1 MWNLKKLNCLK
12 QRLEWW
18 LPGPRSGENGKILVI
33 GYKLSDM
40 QDEQDLDIYSM
51 ATVLSNTVLYA

>member
-18 LPGPRSGENGKILVI
+18 LPGAKSGENGKMLVI

-51 ATVLSNTVLYA
+51 ATVLSNAILHA